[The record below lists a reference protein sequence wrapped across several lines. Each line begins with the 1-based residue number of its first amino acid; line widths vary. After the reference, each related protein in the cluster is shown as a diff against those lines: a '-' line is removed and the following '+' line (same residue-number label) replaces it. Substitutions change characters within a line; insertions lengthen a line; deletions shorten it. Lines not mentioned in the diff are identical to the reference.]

1 MLPIQDI
8 LFLTDWVLL
17 TFCVCGL
24 DWPSVLNL
32 IKSALV
38 GQGFPLCV
46 PLPPIYSCLSPSP
59 LCASCASHLH
69 ELTLILGAT
78 HSFWLQP
85 TNLICSCSFP
95 ALLCSTPELLLLLLQ
110 NTSFNLEADFIQD
123 ICLAFLLL
131 FASPSLLPRPNGSY
145 HISKTM
151 AAAGRAT
158 KAHICSLH
166 TMCTFVH
173 IVHLTSVYL
182 VFFKYL
188 VHTD

>member
-1 MLPIQDI
+1 MLSP
-8 LFLTDWVLL
+8 
-17 TFCVCGL
+17 
-24 DWPSVLNL
+24 P
-32 IKSALV
+32 LV
-38 GQGFPLCV
+38 GWLGPLCLH
-46 PLPPIYSCLSPSP
+46 LPPKVGFYLSP

-95 ALLCSTPELLLLLLQ
+95 ALLCSTPELLLQ
-110 NTSFNLEADFIQD
+110 NTSFNLDADFIQD
-123 ICLAFLLL
+123 FCLAFLHAISLYHLLL

-151 AAAGRAT
+151 GAAGRAT
-158 KAHICSLH
+158 KAHMCSLH
-166 TMCTFVH
+166 TMCAFVH
-173 IVHLTSVYL
+173 IVHLTSVSL